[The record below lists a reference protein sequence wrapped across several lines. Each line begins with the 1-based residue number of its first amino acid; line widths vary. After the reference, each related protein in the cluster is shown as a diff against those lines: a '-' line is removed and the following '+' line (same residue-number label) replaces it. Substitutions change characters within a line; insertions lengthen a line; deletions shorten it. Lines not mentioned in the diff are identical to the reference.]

1 MESEEFLKK
10 HEIKQDLKKL
20 IKLHK
25 EILDMNFNNQ
35 DLYILTDELST
46 KVNDEIS
53 NFMEKENISYEEYK
67 KIAEDVDR
75 ISKEEKYYHDLGEDR
90 LYQIFE
96 ACNVHETVEIL
107 MNMDCDKNFI
117 INCFSDSE
125 NMLEASRKYS
135 IINEEPFI
143 YEDKENDIYVTK
155 DDLSFIYGEK
165 ELENKTEEEL
175 ESLGKSLAENFIEY
189 SKNSFLNFSEY
200 VVEKAEDLEEAK
212 KVIENFCKREYG
224 EDTEVDFSNLS
235 KVDIAYTTTE
245 DGQHNIQVVADLIN
259 NKTITYLDE
268 KQIEELQY
276 SSLEKLSFDI
286 DHSTFDDLVRIDL
299 DEETEEDE
307 L

>member
-107 MNMDCDKNFI
+107 MNIK
-117 INCFSDSE
+117 
-125 NMLEASRKYS
+125 
-135 IINEEPFI
+135 
-143 YEDKENDIYVTK
+143 
-155 DDLSFIYGEK
+155 
-165 ELENKTEEEL
+165 
-175 ESLGKSLAENFIEY
+175 
-189 SKNSFLNFSEY
+189 
-200 VVEKAEDLEEAK
+200 
-212 KVIENFCKREYG
+212 
-224 EDTEVDFSNLS
+224 
-235 KVDIAYTTTE
+235 
-245 DGQHNIQVVADLIN
+245 
-259 NKTITYLDE
+259 
-268 KQIEELQY
+268 
-276 SSLEKLSFDI
+276 
-286 DHSTFDDLVRIDL
+286 
-299 DEETEEDE
+299 
-307 L
+307 